1 MKKNIIN
8 YGGTILG
15 IFLFVALKEIFIEL
29 GMENIW
35 AILASVGIIFVLV
48 ALIIYLNFYIL
59 RKKKDKKTIITRD
72 NETNK
77 R

>member
-59 RKKKDKKTIITRD
+59 RKKKDKKNNNHER
-72 NETNK
+72 
-77 R
+77 